1 MIATITPLKRS
12 KSASAATTAGPID
25 PALREAVR
33 RWMETEIQFIDHPE
47 FARIKPGEISD
58 EQLFGT
64 RLSATEPP
72 PTQLVDGE
80 LLRPADETMLFRAM
94 NLLKFQARRVQQ
106 KLALNA
112 PDRGLIERLEGL
124 LHRAAEIRNTLI
136 RANVRL
142 VVSVAKKFAT
152 SRYTLPELVSD
163 GNLTLFRA
171 VEKFDFGR
179 GFRFSTYATW
189 ALRYNFARAV
199 GKPRD
204 LTGFAPVEG
213 ETPLDIADH
222 RADPAVNR
230 AQLLQHRALERMLDK
245 LDDRERAIITRRYG
259 LEAGEDEQSLQEVAH
274 EMGICKERVRQL
286 QMRALEKLRV
296 LARRRHLEEPARL

>member
-1 MIATITPLKRS
+1 MIATIAPPKRS
-12 KSASAATTAGPID
+12 KSPNPTATDDARD

-33 RWMETEIQFIDHPE
+33 RWMETEIEFIDHPE
-47 FARIKPGEISD
+47 FARVKPGPLTD
-58 EQLFGT
+58 EQLFGAK
-64 RLSATEPP
+64 LSAAEPP
-72 PTQLVDGE
+72 PTALGDGD
-80 LLRPADETMLFRAM
+80 LLRPEHETMLFRAM
-94 NLLKFQARRVQQ
+94 NLLKFQARRLQR
-106 KLALNA
+106 KLALNH
-112 PDRGLIERLEGL
+112 PDRTLIERLEEL
-124 LHRAAEIRNTLI
+124 LQQAAEIRNTLI

-152 SRYTLPELVSD
+152 ARHTLPELVSD

-199 GKPRD
+199 GKPRE
-204 LTGFAPVEG
+204 FAGLGSSEG
-213 ETPLDIADH
+213 ETPLDVADY
-222 RADPAVNR
+222 RADPASNR
-230 AQLLQHRALERMLDK
+230 VRLLRYRTLERMLEK

-259 LEAGEDEQSLQEVAH
+259 LEAGEDERSLQEVAH

-296 LARRRHLEEPARL
+296 LAQRRHLEEPALL

>member
-1 MIATITPLKRS
+1 MIATIAPPKRS
-12 KSASAATTAGPID
+12 KSPSPAATAGSHD

-47 FARIKPGEISD
+47 FARLKPGPLSD
-58 EQLFGT
+58 EQLFGAK
-64 RLSATEPP
+64 LSAGEPP
-72 PTQLVDGE
+72 PTQLIDGD
-80 LLRPADETMLFRAM
+80 LLRPEHETMLFRAM
-94 NLLKFQARRVQQ
+94 NLLKFQARRVQR
-106 KLALNA
+106 KLALNH
-112 PDRGLIERLEGL
+112 PDRTLIERLEGL
-124 LHRAAEIRNTLI
+124 LQRAAEIRNTLI

-152 SRYTLPELVSD
+152 AHHTLPELVSD

-199 GKPRD
+199 GKPRE
-204 LTGFAPVEG
+204 FAWLSTSEG
-213 ETPLDIADH
+213 ETPLDIADY
-222 RADPAVNR
+222 RADPAANR
-230 AQLLQHRALERMLDK
+230 AQLLQHRTLERMLDK

-259 LEAGEDEQSLQEVAH
+259 LEAGEDERSLQEVAH

-296 LARRRHLEEPARL
+296 LAQRRHLEEPAPL